1 MTKNRG
7 KKQVGLSHRLERLM
21 LFRVLM
27 VTLLLGSAIAI
38 NFNDASSFS
47 DPSYVTIFALIII
60 TYVATIIY
68 SVLVRRV
75 QNIRLLAYV
84 QILGDVLLSGGLV
97 YVTGGTQSIFAFL
110 MYLTIIN
117 GSILMGRRAGLVAAT
132 ASALVFLVMLLMHL
146 GHLPSPLELDSLAP
160 KGRSPIYNV
169 VVNIAAFYLVGF
181 LAGYLARRL
190 EEQGSE
196 LERKQLDIRELQ
208 ALNQNILSSINS
220 GVLSLDQQE
229 RVLFLNNAAEALLGH
244 QMEDAYG
251 RLAAQALP
259 ELAEAIQALVKAQ
272 EPLPQARARGN
283 SVLWEGWLT
292 PQGKNKDERAFIS
305 VSHSPLFDGEGE
317 PYGHI
322 LVLQDLTLVHR
333 MRSHVQRQD
342 RLAAVGQLAAAIA
355 HEIRNP
361 LASISGSVEMLKMF
375 VDAGEDEERLMNI
388 VIREIDRLNGLISEF
403 LEYTRSRRRSRVSV
417 SLHDIIMETVELFRM
432 DRRLAGDVQVHVDL
446 EALSRENILADVE
459 GMRQVFWNLLR
470 NAAEAMQGQGQI
482 QIQVVAMEG
491 AYQADG
497 QWGLERALSPGGEHG
512 GYRILVADDGPGIPA
527 EVQAHIFEPFFTTKQ
542 EGTGLG
548 LATIYRIVEDHDG
561 VVTVDSSPAG
571 TTFQID
577 LPLQEQALGAVLAS
591 RASLGLEPA
600 SVDLSLDGAEVGAF
614 AEEAQALHWK

>member
-1 MTKNRG
+1 MKENRG
-7 KKQVGLSHRLERLM
+7 KGRMGLSHRLERLM

-75 QNIRLLAYV
+75 KDVRLLAYV

-132 ASALVFLVMLLMHL
+132 ASAVVFLVMLLMHL
-146 GHLPSPLELDSLAP
+146 GHLPSPLALESLAP
-160 KGRSPIYNV
+160 SGRSPIYNV

-208 ALNQNILSSINS
+208 ALNQNILSSITS

-229 RVLFLNNAAEALLGH
+229 RVLFLNNSAERLLGY
-244 QMEDAYG
+244 QMELVYG
-251 RLAAQALP
+251 RPAADALP
-259 ELAEAIQALVKAQ
+259 ELAEAIEALVKA
-272 EPLPQARARGN
+272 EAHHPHAGAN
-283 SVLWEGWLT
+283 SVLWEGWLV
-292 PQGKNKDERAFIS
+292 PHGEPEAERAFIS
-305 VSHSPLFDGEGE
+305 VSHSRLYDGDGQ

-375 VDAGEDEERLMNI
+375 IEAGEDEERLMNI

-403 LEYTRSRRRSRVSV
+403 LEYTRSRRRSRVSI
-417 SLHDIIMETVELFRM
+417 SLHDIITETVELFRM
-432 DRRLAGDVQVHVDL
+432 DRRLAGEVQVHL
-446 EALSRENILADVE
+446 EMEEKTRENILADVE

-470 NAAEAMQGQGQI
+470 NAAEAMEGKGNI
-482 QIQVVAMEG
+482 HIKVLAMEG
-491 AYQADG
+491 SYLPDG
-497 QWGLERALSPGGEHG
+497 RWGLERPLSPQGEHG
-512 GYRILVADDGPGIPA
+512 GYRILVSDDGPGIPA
-527 EVQAHIFEPFFTTKQ
+527 TVQAHIFEPFFTTKQ

-561 VVTVDSSPAG
+561 VIAVDSSPRGA
-571 TTFQID
+571 TFQID
-577 LPLQEQALGAVLAS
+577 LPLQMQALGAVLAS

-600 SVDLSLDGAEVGAF
+600 SVDLSLDGADTGAF